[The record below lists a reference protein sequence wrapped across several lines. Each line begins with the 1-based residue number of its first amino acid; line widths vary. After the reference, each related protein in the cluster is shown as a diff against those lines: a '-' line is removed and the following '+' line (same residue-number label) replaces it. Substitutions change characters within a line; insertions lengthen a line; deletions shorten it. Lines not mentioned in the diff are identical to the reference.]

1 MFEFVDLFYYG
12 TAFVSS
18 NSFSLPRAHECIVLY
33 YLTIPF
39 FVTFKAVNFL
49 ALKFVVMQE

>member
-1 MFEFVDLFYYG
+1 MLEFVDLFYYG

-39 FVTFKAVNFL
+39 FVTFKGINFL
-49 ALKFVVMQE
+49 ALKFV